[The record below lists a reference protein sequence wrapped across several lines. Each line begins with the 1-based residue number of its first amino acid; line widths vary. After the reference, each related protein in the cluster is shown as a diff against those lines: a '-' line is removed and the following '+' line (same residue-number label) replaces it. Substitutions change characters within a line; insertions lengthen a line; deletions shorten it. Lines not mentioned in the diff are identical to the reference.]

1 MLFRSGQVGAVAPF
15 PQAAGTASALSGFIL
30 SLVAFGTGLWMGHAM
45 DGSLRML
52 GLGVFG
58 AAVFTTGVAWTL
70 VRRHGQPSA

>member
-1 MLFRSGQVGAVAPF
+1 MTGVQ
-15 PQAAGTASALSGFIL
+15 TCALPI
-30 SLVAFGTGLWMGHAM
+30 WMGHAM